1 MRNEKGQYTSPEE
14 KQISPEMEELLGLY
28 LDSLKEQKSSTSE
41 STISTRRREVRYWL
55 AFCEAND
62 IDPLAAVT
70 DDVRGYIQ
78 KNTHHADTTL
88 DSYYRSV
95 QSFYSIVSNDQ
106 AYDRLSLEHG
116 HPCRD
121 KHDIDLKDDYEVHG
135 STPEYKLQHNIEAE
149 DIEGTR
155 SSDQVISLKP
165 ETVHELFDNVPGE
178 TIETQTRNEVAL
190 RLAWYTGCRGDELSR
205 LQIKNI
211 TWEKCQIELE
221 SAKLDPAENP
231 DLILRKVF
239 FPEEF
244 RFPLKRWVERVRHA
258 FSAAAEPESGRILV
272 TTHNP
277 EMRPAGINEIVKEAA
292 RNAGIQRPL
301 RPANPEPEEE
311 VKEWVVTSHRLRRSA
326 ISHWVNDC
334 PEIDLHQARRMAG
347 HAKIEQTMDYVEDDD
362 DQLAEHYQQ
371 AMGRES

>member
-1 MRNEKGQYTSPEE
+1 MSRRNEKGQYTSPED

-28 LDSLKEQKSSTSE
+28 LDSLREQKSSTSQ
-41 STISTRRREVRYWL
+41 STVTTRRREVRYWL
-55 AFCEAND
+55 AFCEENG

-70 DDVRGYIQ
+70 DDIRGYIQ
-78 KNTHHADTTL
+78 KNTNHADTTL

-106 AYDRLSLEHG
+106 AYNILSLEHG

-135 STPEYKLQHNIEAE
+135 STPEYKLQHNLQGR
-149 DIEGTR
+149 DIDGAR
-155 SSDQVISLKP
+155 SSDQVIALKP
-165 ETVHELFDNVPGE
+165 ETVDQLFDHVPGE
-178 TIETQTRNEVAL
+178 TTDTKTRNEVAL
-190 RLAWYTGCRGDELSR
+190 RLAWYTGCRSDELAR
-205 LQIKNI
+205 LQIDDI
-211 TWEKCQIELE
+211 TWEKCQIELQ

-231 DLILRKVF
+231 DLIRRKVF

-244 RFPLKRWVERVRHA
+244 RFQLKRWVERDRHA
-258 FSAAAEPESGRILV
+258 FSSAADPKTGRILV

-292 RNAGIQRPL
+292 RNAGVQRPL
-301 RPANPEPEEE
+301 RPANPGPDEEI
-311 VKEWVVTSHRLRRSA
+311 KEWVVTTHRIRRSA
-326 ISHWVNDC
+326 ISYWVNDC

-362 DQLAEHYQQ
+362 DQLGEDYQR
-371 AMGRES
+371 AMGG

>member
-1 MRNEKGQYTSPEE
+1 MRNAKGQYTSPEE
-14 KQISPEMEELLGLY
+14 KQISSGMEELLGLY
-28 LDSLKEQKSSTSE
+28 LDSLKEQKSSTSG
-41 STISTRRREVRYWL
+41 STIETRRREVRYWL
-55 AFCEAND
+55 AFCETND

-70 DDVRGYIQ
+70 SDVRGYIQ
-78 KNTHHADTTL
+78 QNTDHADTTL

-135 STPEYKLQHNIEAE
+135 STPEYKLQHNLKGK
-149 DIEGTR
+149 DIQGVR

-165 ETVHELFDNVPGE
+165 ETVHELFDHVPGE

-205 LQIKNI
+205 LQIDDI
-211 TWEKCQIELE
+211 TWEKCQIELR

-231 DLILRKVF
+231 DLIRRKVF
-239 FPEEF
+239 FPEDF
-244 RFPLKRWVERVRHA
+244 RFPLKRWVERVRHT

-277 EMRPAGINEIVKEAA
+277 EMRPAAINEIVKEAA

-301 RPANPEPEEE
+301 RPANPGPEEE

-326 ISHWVNDC
+326 ISYWVNDC

-362 DQLAEHYQQ
+362 DQLAEDYQR
-371 AMGRES
+371 AIGG